1 MENFV
6 VSARKY
12 RPTGFEE
19 VVGQGHITTT
29 LQNAIDNNQ
38 LAQALLFCG
47 PRGVGKTTCARI
59 LARKINGYES
69 QEQANSMNIYELDA
83 ASNNSVDDIR
93 NLIDQVRYPPQ
104 HGTYKVYI
112 IDEVHMLSN
121 QAFNAFLKTLE
132 EPPAYAIFILATTE
146 KHKVI
151 PTILSR
157 CQIYDFNRIQ
167 VSHIVDHLKEIAA
180 KENIEVE
187 EEALNLI
194 AQKADGALR
203 DALSIFDLIVTFS
216 SDRKVSYQTTIDNLH
231 ILDYDYY
238 FKVTD
243 YLLEQNISQVMLL
256 FDEILKKGFDGHNF
270 IVGLGEHLRNL
281 MVCKD
286 RATVQLLQV
295 SESVQERYLEQSS
308 KTPASFLLTA
318 LNLAG
323 NCDLNYKS
331 SKNQRLHVE
340 LALMKMAYIS
350 SAVQM
355 AQITR
360 PEAQQVMDQEDKK
373 KSSHDVN
380 GKSSSPPVQKKEID
394 TSQFQQLQRT
404 VKIPK
409 AEEIRQQVVKK
420 ETIAEE
426 VAVAE
431 AEPVQEQHA
440 MGVRP
445 VEISRLRQEW
455 AKFAEQKKLSGRDSA
470 YMVLNQEVNLLED
483 GLTVPL
489 KMSNTLQMDVLN
501 EIRVELIQYL
511 RKQLHNSQLN
521 VTAELVKE
529 EKQRKLYTASEKLNY
544 LMEKNPQVRMLKEK
558 LGLDP
563 DY

>member
-12 RPTGFEE
+12 RPVGFDE
-19 VVGQGHITTT
+19 VVGQEHITTT

-69 QEQANSMNIYELDA
+69 QEQANAMNIYELDA

-104 HGTYKVYI
+104 QGSYKVYI

-132 EPPAYAIFILATTE
+132 EPPSYAIFILATTE

-157 CQIYDFNRIQ
+157 CQIFDFNRIQ
-167 VSHIVDHLKEIAA
+167 VNHITGHLHKIAA

-216 SDRKVSYQTTIDNLH
+216 SDRKVSYQTTIENLH

-243 YLLEQNISQVMLL
+243 YLLEQDMPKVMLL

-270 IVGLGEHLRNL
+270 IVGLAEHLRNL

-286 RATVQLLQV
+286 EATVALLEV
-295 SESVQERYLEQSS
+295 SESVQQRYLEQAA
-308 KTPASFLLTA
+308 KVPASFLLTA

-323 NCDLNYKS
+323 QCDLNYKS

-340 LALMKMAYIS
+340 LSLMKMAYINA
-350 SAVQM
+350 AVQM
-355 AQITR
+355 AQIVK
-360 PEAQQVMDQEDKK
+360 QQQSEEDKK
-373 KSSHDVN
+373 KSESPNGQVDTGTPKPDVRQAQL
-380 GKSSSPPVQKKEID
+380 K
-394 TSQFQQLQRT
+394 QLQRT

-409 AEEIRQQVVKK
+409 PEQVRSQVLHEKAQPAPTETASPPPTTNPKAEDVP
-420 ETIAEE
+420 T
-426 VAVAE
+426 
-431 AEPVQEQHA
+431 
-440 MGVRP
+440 RP
-445 VEISRLRQEW
+445 VEINRLRQEW
-455 AKFAEQKKLSGRDSA
+455 SKFAEQKKLAGHDSA

-483 GLTVPL
+483 GITVPL
-489 KMSNTLQMDVLN
+489 TLTNSLQMDKLE
-501 EIRVELIQYL
+501 EIRVDLIQYL
-511 RKQLHNSQLN
+511 RKELHNPN
-521 VTAELVKE
+521 IRVTAKLVRE
-529 EKQRKLYTASEKLNY
+529 EKQRKLYTDSEKLNY
-544 LMEKNPQVRMLKEK
+544 LVEKNPQVALLKER

>member
-19 VVGQGHITTT
+19 VVGQEHITTT

-104 HGTYKVYI
+104 QGSYKVYI

-132 EPPAYAIFILATTE
+132 EPPSYAIFILATTE

-157 CQIYDFNRIQ
+157 CQIFDFNRIQ
-167 VSHIVDHLKEIAA
+167 VSHITRHLEKIAE
-180 KENIEVE
+180 KENIAVE

-216 SDRKVSYQTTIDNLH
+216 SDRKVSYQTTIQNLH

-238 FKVTD
+238 FKVTGF
-243 YLLEQNISQVMLL
+243 LLEQNMPQVMLL

-270 IVGLGEHLRNL
+270 IVGLAEHLRNL

-286 RATVQLLQV
+286 KATVELLEV
-295 SESVQERYLEQSS
+295 SESVQQRYLEQAANV
-308 KTPASFLLTA
+308 PASFLLTA

-323 NCDLNYKS
+323 QCDLNYKS

-340 LALMKMAYIS
+340 LTLMKMAYIN

-355 AQITR
+355 AQVVR
-360 PEAQQVMDQEDKK
+360 QQQAEGEEKK
-373 KSSHDVN
+373 KSEGLN
-380 GKSSSPPVQKKEID
+380 GKTEATPQKPEIR
-394 TSQFQQLQRT
+394 QEQLKQLQRT

-409 AEEIRQQVVKK
+409 PEQIRQQVVNEKQK
-420 ETIAEE
+420 PAEE
-426 VAVAE
+426 KVAVAE
-431 AEPVQEQHA
+431 PAETESNVP
-440 MGVRP
+440 VRP
-445 VEISRLRQEW
+445 VELGRLRQEW
-455 AKFAEQKKLSGRDSA
+455 SKFAEQKKLAGQDSA

-483 GLTVPL
+483 GVTVPL
-489 KMSNTLQMDVLN
+489 TMTNSLQMDKLN

-511 RKQLHNSQLN
+511 RKELHNSRIN

-529 EKQRKLYTASEKLNY
+529 ERQRKLYTASEKLNY
-544 LMEKNPQVRMLKEK
+544 LIEKNPQVGLLKER